1 MVQRACEIQVNNSLD
16 KVRELL
22 VNLADDVEL
31 IIRCIEI
38 VLKFGSKL
46 SKLSFLDSLLKKE
59 LPHLIAAAIYD
70 DGFCKQFKTI
80 ADDVKKSGDK
90 VMHDD
95 HVRILEN
102 FLEQITDLISVNIY
116 FKVDQLIDLQPT
128 PPAQTSTFK
137 FSIAA
142 AKLLRPP
149 HDTQKGD
156 IKAATEQISEYIEQD
171 SSIHELFKRAMPG
184 K

>member
-16 KVRELL
+16 KVRKLL

-70 DGFCKQFKTI
+70 DEFCKQLKNI
-80 ADDVKKSGDK
+80 ADDVKTSGDK
-90 VMHDD
+90 VMDDD

-102 FLEQITDLISVNIY
+102 FLE
-116 FKVDQLIDLQPT
+116 
-128 PPAQTSTFK
+128 
-137 FSIAA
+137 
-142 AKLLRPP
+142 
-149 HDTQKGD
+149 
-156 IKAATEQISEYIEQD
+156 
-171 SSIHELFKRAMPG
+171 
-184 K
+184 